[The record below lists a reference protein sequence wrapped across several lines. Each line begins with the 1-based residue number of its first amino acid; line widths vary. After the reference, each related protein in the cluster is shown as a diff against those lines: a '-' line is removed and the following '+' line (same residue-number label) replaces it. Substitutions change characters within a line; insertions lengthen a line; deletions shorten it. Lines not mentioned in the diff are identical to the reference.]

1 MDFETGPLHHLR
13 AWREYRRLTQEQLAE
28 RVGTTKAVI
37 SLLERHERSLSDKWA
52 RRLAPALNTTAGFL
66 FDHDPA
72 DLPTDVLEVW
82 AAIPEAQKEQAMAVL
97 QTFVRGDRTGTK
109 G

>member
-1 MDFETGPLHHLR
+1 MPIDPGPLHHLR
-13 AWREYRRLTQEQLAE
+13 AWREYRRMTQEQLATK
-28 RVGTTKAVI
+28 VGTTKAVI

-52 RRLAPALNTTAGFL
+52 RRLAPALGTTPGFL

-72 DLPTDVLEVW
+72 DLPTDVLEIW
-82 AAIPEAQKEQAMAVL
+82 ASIPESQREQAMAVL
-97 QTFVRGDRTGTK
+97 QTFARTGTK